1 MKHLNKFCFVL
12 MFIVLSINTYSQI
25 DSNLKLS
32 FNNYLQI
39 VKHNHPLVKQADI
52 ITKSA
57 AANTLMSRGSFDPKL
72 FYEFNNKFFENKNY
86 YELQNA
92 GLKIPTWYGIE
103 IKTGFEQ
110 NMGMYLN
117 PENTTPVQGLSY
129 AQISVPLLQG
139 LIIDERRS
147 TLLQARIFEQQSNFD
162 KILTVNEIL
171 YKAGK
176 AYWEWQLAYSNLS
189 IFENAVKLSQI
200 RFDAIKKT
208 SSLGDRASIDTV
220 EASIQLQ
227 DRILSYQQAQI
238 EYRTKSLLLSNFL
251 WLDNNTPVEITENT
265 IPDNSSVPDQEYYSN
280 ITGIDSFI
288 NNHPT
293 LKAYNLKLKQ
303 LEIEKKFKQDKLKP
317 NLNVN
322 YNPLFN
328 NNNLNS
334 TYTSNYKWGVSLG
347 FPIFLRKER
356 ADLRQTKLKLEN
368 TSYEISN
375 KRNEITNKIKATI
388 NEYNIY
394 KNQVNFYRTNVLNY
408 ERLWQSE
415 KRLFDSGESSLF
427 MINSRELS
435 YINAQIKLNEILNKN
450 RKSALDIEYSYGI
463 LSNIY

>member
-208 SSLGDRASIDTV
+208 SSLEIAQ
-220 EASIQLQ
+220 AL
-227 DRILSYQQAQI
+227 IL
-238 EYRTKSLLLSNFL
+238 
-251 WLDNNTPVEITENT
+251 
-265 IPDNSSVPDQEYYSN
+265 
-280 ITGIDSFI
+280 
-288 NNHPT
+288 
-293 LKAYNLKLKQ
+293 
-303 LEIEKKFKQDKLKP
+303 
-317 NLNVN
+317 
-322 YNPLFN
+322 
-328 NNNLNS
+328 
-334 TYTSNYKWGVSLG
+334 
-347 FPIFLRKER
+347 
-356 ADLRQTKLKLEN
+356 
-368 TSYEISN
+368 
-375 KRNEITNKIKATI
+375 
-388 NEYNIY
+388 
-394 KNQVNFYRTNVLNY
+394 
-408 ERLWQSE
+408 
-415 KRLFDSGESSLF
+415 
-427 MINSRELS
+427 
-435 YINAQIKLNEILNKN
+435 
-450 RKSALDIEYSYGI
+450 
-463 LSNIY
+463 